1 MNYYFRTRKHIVL
14 KHLRLQRFKLYEGSR
29 SSPGGGAVLHDAS
42 LILLQV
48 NDSIAGGF
56 RDSFTSG
63 LKPAGIKRW
72 TEHSK

>member
-1 MNYYFRTRKHIVL
+1 M
-14 KHLRLQRFKLYEGSR
+14 
-29 SSPGGGAVLHDAS
+29 LHDAS